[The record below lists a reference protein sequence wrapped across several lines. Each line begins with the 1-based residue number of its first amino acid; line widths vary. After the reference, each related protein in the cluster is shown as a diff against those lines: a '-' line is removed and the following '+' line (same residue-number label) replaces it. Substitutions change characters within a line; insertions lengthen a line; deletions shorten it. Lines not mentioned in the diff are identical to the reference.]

1 MMTVLNELL
10 VYRVHLD
17 VSIAWSI
24 DSVRHSKGGKSGA
37 DVPAREEL
45 DETVPE
51 LSRGTYAN
59 ALAWIPSDGEH
70 TRAGRGDQ
78 RPRLQQIPRTPCGF

>member
-1 MMTVLNELL
+1 MVVMAVLNKLL

-17 VSIAWSI
+17 ASLAWSI
-24 DSVRHSKGGKSGA
+24 DSMRHSKGGKSGA

-51 LSRGTYAN
+51 LSRGTCAN
-59 ALAWIPSDGEH
+59 ALA
-70 TRAGRGDQ
+70 
-78 RPRLQQIPRTPCGF
+78 